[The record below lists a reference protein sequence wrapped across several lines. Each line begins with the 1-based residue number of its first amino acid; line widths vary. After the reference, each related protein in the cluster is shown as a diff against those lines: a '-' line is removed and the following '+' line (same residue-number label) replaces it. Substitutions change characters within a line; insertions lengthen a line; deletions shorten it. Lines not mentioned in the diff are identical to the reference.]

1 MAGNSEETRDEL
13 LNSARS
19 IKDELLSVKQ
29 ELSSYSRIK
38 AEEFSSL
45 QQSRAESESSEQRYC
60 LLESFFFCLNGVH
73 SPLPSKSSLVSL
85 RFPSRRSAGSLR
97 RSLNT
102 LPIPSEPAIEKKI
115 DTLSTGRSVFV
126 AAVSNVLIIIFLV
139 SLVVAIQLTSE
150 NCFYIRPV

>member
-45 QQSRAESESSEQRYC
+45 QQSRAESESSEQ
-60 LLESFFFCLNGVH
+60 
-73 SPLPSKSSLVSL
+73 
-85 RFPSRRSAGSLR
+85 RRSAGSLR